1 MAIEF
6 ARSNEVPAAS
16 GAARGRSSSND
27 NADGVSSFAA
37 ALASADR
44 EPNADA
50 MAASRPAQ
58 SNGGADRNAEQ
69 GATADSASPSDAA
82 SAAADREKADR
93 RERASAASAA
103 SAASTDAVSNA
114 ATNAVDNA
122 TPTAP
127 PVPTP
132 AADAAA
138 LLLAQSNLNAVSAS
152 SALDAGSAAM
162 ALAQQAGNG
171 LSSAPG
177 RGGASTLPDSTV
189 AGLTGDGASAAAK
202 AVALPETVNYTGTVK
217 SAGTVKDTGT
227 VDSHSAALGV
237 ALLDRTGGKKDG
249 VKDLSRTAST
259 QDASTPR
266 IPNSTAAT
274 AAAAASADAAA
285 ASRVAMSATATPAAE
300 TVALAQAAAASIP
313 GEGASPWRRIERPG
327 DASTPSAGAGSL
339 GFDATG
345 SAASSSTAPTDAA
358 AAAANAGA
366 GSTEFM
372 ERMVDQVSW
381 WMAHRSQGAE
391 LKLDLPGGQPVSV
404 SVQVQGN
411 EAQVAFRSDH
421 PEARQWLNAAM
432 PQLKEMLGN
441 EGLMLSGSSVGQSG
455 SGAEKEA
462 ARDAQRAWRAESGS
476 SGAATSTIDTSMTT
490 APRPRT
496 VSERALDLYV

>member
-1 MAIEF
+1 MAIEIS
-6 ARSNEVPAAS
+6 RSNEVPAAS
-16 GAARGRSSSND
+16 GAARGRSGSND

-44 EPNADA
+44 EPSADA

-58 SNGGADRNAEQ
+58 SNGGAERSGEQ

-82 SAAADREKADR
+82 SAAADRDKADR
-93 RERASAASAA
+93 RDAA
-103 SAASTDAVSNA
+103 SAASTASADAVSNA

-127 PVPTP
+127 TVPTP

-177 RGGASTLPDSTV
+177 RGGATTLPDSTV
-189 AGLTGDGASAAAK
+189 VGLTGDGASAAAK

-217 SAGTVKDTGT
+217 SAGTVKDTGA

-249 VKDLSRTAST
+249 VKDLPRTAST

-345 SAASSSTAPTDAA
+345 SASSSTATTDAA

-366 GSTEFM
+366 GSAEFM

-455 SGAEKEA
+455 SGAEQEA
-462 ARDAQRAWRAESGS
+462 ARDAQRAWRAESGG
-476 SGAATSTIDTSMTT
+476 SGTATSIIDTSMTT